1 MIRQSLYHLIFI
13 IGILVPAK
21 VIVWWY
27 IKKMRVES
35 LSINEIIICLFV
47 CYQAIIFAN
56 INLNLNWN
64 TTNILPRQS
73 LIWPSLNPCTMIN
86 PVLLTYSKTN
96 KLKLMS
102 MKYSPFCP
110 WTNELNLQVCQ
121 MKFTLILNRIFSD
134 EWKHSPVSLTII
146 HVKNHKSHNAPNKYP
161 AIHHFVTEMC
171 MCAHFCYKVVHCG
184 IRNLCIV
191 GFMWQVIQ
199 PLSAMLLTSS
209 HKFAY
214 VLLKQTSI
222 TLLDR
227 VGPWEMWK

>member
-1 MIRQSLYHLIFI
+1 MYKDSYYKNEINDKTIIIPSYLYHWNFGTCKGDICSEWGL
-13 IGILVPAK
+13 
-21 VIVWWY
+21 WWY

-35 LSINEIIICLFV
+35 LSINEIMICLFV

-146 HVKNHKSHNAPNKYP
+146 HVKNHKSHNAP
-161 AIHHFVTEMC
+161 
-171 MCAHFCYKVVHCG
+171 YK
-184 IRNLCIV
+184 
-191 GFMWQVIQ
+191 
-199 PLSAMLLTSS
+199 
-209 HKFAY
+209 
-214 VLLKQTSI
+214 
-222 TLLDR
+222 
-227 VGPWEMWK
+227 